1 MIEESSVA
9 TTSEGL
15 SFAMIAEF
23 TAAIVSKCCD
33 TDTQQLQ
40 LQEAGIVQPLVD
52 ILHSH
57 CIKAQEAALDALSS
71 LCHENRLLGDIIIQ
85 SKCKNFFI
93 NYNS

>member
-85 SKCKNFFI
+85 SKCKSFF
-93 NYNS
+93 YKP